1 MSRKLALIIGNSE
14 YQDPTLARL
23 VTPNEDVNDLAEV
36 LRAPEIGEF
45 DEVTTLVNE
54 PSANIRLEVESFFAE
69 KKPDDL
75 LVLYFSGHGVRD
87 DQGQLYLAVKDTRHN
102 RLRATAI
109 PAAFIT
115 DGMDH
120 SRSRRQVLILD
131 CCHSGAFA
139 QGTKG
144 APGASVG
151 TASAFEGTGYGRVVL
166 TATDS
171 TQYAWEGD
179 EVIGEAENSVFT
191 HYLIE
196 GLRTGAADMDA
207 DGRITLDELYDYVYE
222 QVVNKTPKQTPGKS
236 SYKQQGEFVIAR
248 NPRPV
253 VKPVELPAELRQAI
267 ESPFAGMRE
276 GVVRELERLLYGSHP
291 GLTLAAFDAL
301 KRLAEDDSRR
311 VSVAAAQ
318 VMAAYTEAQNQEETR
333 RQREAEAA
341 RAQREAEAERLAALK
356 VEQERIARSASRAEA
371 ERAAA
376 QKTEL
381 ERLAREKSE
390 QERLERERAEAERAA
405 AQKAELERLARD
417 AERAEAERKAQEKAE
432 RAEQERVAR
441 AQAERVERERVEA
454 ERAAA
459 QKAEL
464 ERLAR
469 DAERAE
475 AERKAKT
482 EAEQRARLAAE
493 KTEPGRRRLDQ
504 FAAQPPA
511 IQHSVEP
518 PLTTDLAG
526 RITAFVQAMW
536 LPILITVIAW
546 GSGWLIGV
554 SLGDILYTFLSD
566 NKLPGAEYV
575 VGAASSLVSAGLGGF
590 GTALALRRA
599 RSSFQWKQVLMVIGA
614 WVVSVVIGWGL
625 YETTPSSLSTSL
637 TIAGALGGLGTGL
650 ILRSIEPAFQGK
662 QIVAAAIGWA
672 IALFVGSL
680 AGDPRGVNLAIQ
692 GGVVGLIG
700 GGVMFWAL
708 SQMRTKA
715 EHITETP
722 AAGQP
727 PSLQRDMAHLSTMNS
742 VGRVTAF
749 AQAMWLPVL
758 LTVIGWSSGWL
769 IGGSLWDMISSF
781 LSDNGFPGGDYT
793 TYGIFL
799 LITACMGGVGT
810 ALAMRQVRS
819 TFQWKHA
826 LMVIGAWVVSAAIGW
841 GLFVATPDLFNASAA
856 MVGALGGLGI
866 GLILRSIEP
875 AFQGRRIVVAAI
887 GWAIAL
893 YISSLYTTYG
903 AVNLIIQ
910 GGVVGLMGGV
920 VMFWALSEG
929 LAAEQR

>member
-417 AERAEAERKAQEKAE
+417 AERAEAERKA
-432 RAEQERVAR
+432 
-441 AQAERVERERVEA
+441 
-454 ERAAA
+454 
-459 QKAEL
+459 
-464 ERLAR
+464 
-469 DAERAE
+469 
-475 AERKAKT
+475 KT

-511 IQHSVEP
+511 MQHSVEP

-715 EHITETP
+715 GHITETP

-875 AFQGRRIVVAAI
+875 AFQGRQIVVAAI

-920 VMFWALSEG
+920 VMFWALSEV